1 MKKNNKKKE
10 KTESIEDIFDHL
22 KIIVKGTGSDP
33 KPVEKPKKSKPSDG
47 VKLGIILLIC
57 ILLLGVVVG
66 GYFLY
71 KANSKITEP
80 TFNDDDQNQSN
91 FIEEPPIYEPNSNSG
106 NSNYQ
111 PNPYSDPNTNNDE
124 NKTTIRSGGSSGGG
138 GSGSSGG
145 GSSDPCKNLGTV
157 SFNPNPGI
165 YNQTINVALNYSKP
179 NCDFSIH
186 YTLDG
191 TIPTQSSPK
200 YSSPIT
206 ISQSKTIKA
215 IIYAKNRRGTTIN
228 GDVATG
234 LYVINSESSCVTGV
248 KKVNIEFDPDEGTY
262 SQKYITINLDYPKTY
277 KDCDYKI
284 VFTTDGTTPK
294 PETSQTYTTP
304 FKIMGDT
311 TIKAAVYTKN
321 LNNQYVIGNVSTKQY
336 KVGITPVNTCATNIE
351 NVNVLFA
358 PDEGT
363 YNQNYIMLKLDYP
376 ETYKYCN
383 YNIAYTTNGNTP
395 HPMTSQTYTTPIK
408 IMGNTTVKAVV
419 YTKNVNDQYVTGNV
433 STKQYKVGITP
444 VNTCATN
451 IENVNVLFAPDEGTY
466 NQNYIMLKLDYPET
480 YKYCNYN
487 IAYTTNG
494 NTPHPMTSQTYT
506 TPIKIMGNTT
516 VKAVVYTKNVN
527 DQYVTGNVSTKQ
539 YKVGATPVNY
549 CANIQ
554 NVNVLFTPDEG
565 TYNQNYIM
573 LNLDYPEEYKEC
585 GYNIAYTTNGNTPHP
600 MMSQTYTAT
609 APVFFKIMGNTTVKA
624 VVYTKNAN
632 DQYVTGNVSTKQYK
646 VGATPVN
653 TCANNI
659 NDYEIVF
666 NPPAGNYPNV
676 TKLIVYLVNS
686 YEGDCDFH
694 IYYTLNGT
702 DPSPYN
708 SDTYLYNTHIGLISN
723 TTIKAALF
731 GYNSSTKSYYKGPTF
746 TKRYTFFPQT
756 NS

>member
-215 IIYAKNRRGTTIN
+215 IIYAKNRRGTKIN

-321 LNNQYVIGNVSTKQY
+321 LNDQYVMGTVNTKQY
-336 KVGITPVNTCATNIE
+336 KVGITPVNTCATNI
-351 NVNVLFA
+351 
-358 PDEGT
+358 
-363 YNQNYIMLKLDYP
+363 K
-376 ETYKYCN
+376 
-383 YNIAYTTNGNTP
+383 
-395 HPMTSQTYTTPIK
+395 
-408 IMGNTTVKAVV
+408 
-419 YTKNVNDQYVTGNV
+419 
-433 STKQYKVGITP
+433 
-444 VNTCATN
+444 
-451 IENVNVLFAPDEGTY
+451 
-466 NQNYIMLKLDYPET
+466 
-480 YKYCNYN
+480 
-487 IAYTTNG
+487 
-494 NTPHPMTSQTYT
+494 
-506 TPIKIMGNTT
+506 
-516 VKAVVYTKNVN
+516 
-527 DQYVTGNVSTKQ
+527 
-539 YKVGATPVNY
+539 
-549 CANIQ
+549 
-554 NVNVLFTPDEG
+554 NVNVLFTPPEG
-565 TYNQNYIM
+565 TYQDYIM
-573 LNLDYPEEYKEC
+573 LNLDYPEEYKHC
-585 GYNIAYTTNGNTPHP
+585 NYNIAYTTNGNTPHP
-600 MMSQTYTAT
+600 MMSQTYTT
-609 APVFFKIMGNTTVKA
+609 PIKIMSGNTTVKA

-632 DQYVTGNVSTKQYK
+632 DQYVTGNVSTKQYI
-646 VGATPVN
+646 VGATPIN

>member
-1 MKKNNKKKE
+1 MKKNIKKKE

-22 KIIVKGTGSDP
+22 KIIVKGTGADP
-33 KPVEKPKKSKPSDG
+33 KPIEKPKKSKPSDG

-80 TFNDDDQNQSN
+80 AFNDDQNQSN

-138 GSGSSGG
+138 GSGGSGG

-294 PETSQTYTTP
+294 PETSETYTTP

-321 LNNQYVIGNVSTKQY
+321 LNDQYVMGTVNTKQY
-336 KVGITPVNTCATNIE
+336 KVGITPVNTCATNI
-351 NVNVLFA
+351 
-358 PDEGT
+358 
-363 YNQNYIMLKLDYP
+363 K
-376 ETYKYCN
+376 
-383 YNIAYTTNGNTP
+383 
-395 HPMTSQTYTTPIK
+395 
-408 IMGNTTVKAVV
+408 
-419 YTKNVNDQYVTGNV
+419 
-433 STKQYKVGITP
+433 
-444 VNTCATN
+444 
-451 IENVNVLFAPDEGTY
+451 
-466 NQNYIMLKLDYPET
+466 
-480 YKYCNYN
+480 
-487 IAYTTNG
+487 
-494 NTPHPMTSQTYT
+494 
-506 TPIKIMGNTT
+506 
-516 VKAVVYTKNVN
+516 
-527 DQYVTGNVSTKQ
+527 
-539 YKVGATPVNY
+539 
-549 CANIQ
+549 
-554 NVNVLFTPDEG
+554 NVNVLFTPPEG
-565 TYNQNYIM
+565 TYQDYIM
-573 LNLDYPEEYKEC
+573 LNLDYPEKYKHC
-585 GYNIAYTTNGNTPHP
+585 NYNIAYTTNGNTPHP
-600 MMSQTYTAT
+600 MMSQTYTT
-609 APVFFKIMGNTTVKA
+609 PIKIMSGNTTVKA

-632 DQYVTGNVSTKQYK
+632 DQYVTGNVSTKQYI
-646 VGATPVN
+646 VGATPIN

>member
-1 MKKNNKKKE
+1 MKKNIKKKE

-22 KIIVKGTGSDP
+22 KIIVKGTGADP
-33 KPVEKPKKSKPSDG
+33 KPIEKPKKSKPSDG

-80 TFNDDDQNQSN
+80 AFNDDQNQSN

-138 GSGSSGG
+138 GSGGSGG

-294 PETSQTYTTP
+294 PETSETYTTP

-321 LNNQYVIGNVSTKQY
+321 LNDQYVMGTVNTKQY
-336 KVGITPVNTCATNIE
+336 KVGITPVNTCATNI
-351 NVNVLFA
+351 
-358 PDEGT
+358 
-363 YNQNYIMLKLDYP
+363 K
-376 ETYKYCN
+376 
-383 YNIAYTTNGNTP
+383 
-395 HPMTSQTYTTPIK
+395 
-408 IMGNTTVKAVV
+408 
-419 YTKNVNDQYVTGNV
+419 
-433 STKQYKVGITP
+433 
-444 VNTCATN
+444 
-451 IENVNVLFAPDEGTY
+451 
-466 NQNYIMLKLDYPET
+466 
-480 YKYCNYN
+480 
-487 IAYTTNG
+487 
-494 NTPHPMTSQTYT
+494 
-506 TPIKIMGNTT
+506 
-516 VKAVVYTKNVN
+516 
-527 DQYVTGNVSTKQ
+527 
-539 YKVGATPVNY
+539 
-549 CANIQ
+549 
-554 NVNVLFTPDEG
+554 NVNVLFTPPEG
-565 TYNQNYIM
+565 TYQDYIM
-573 LNLDYPEEYKEC
+573 LNLDYPEEYKHC
-585 GYNIAYTTNGNTPHP
+585 NYNIAYTTNGNTPHP
-600 MMSQTYTAT
+600 MMSQTYTT
-609 APVFFKIMGNTTVKA
+609 PIKIMSGNTTVKA

-632 DQYVTGNVSTKQYK
+632 DQYVTGNVSTKQYI
-646 VGATPVN
+646 VGATPIN

>member
-1 MKKNNKKKE
+1 MKKNIKKKE

-22 KIIVKGTGSDP
+22 KIIVKGTGADP
-33 KPVEKPKKSKPSDG
+33 KPIEKPKKSKPSDG

-80 TFNDDDQNQSN
+80 AFNDDQNQSN

-138 GSGSSGG
+138 GSGGSGG

-294 PETSQTYTTP
+294 PETSETYTTP

-321 LNNQYVIGNVSTKQY
+321 LNDQYVMGTVNTKQY
-336 KVGITPVNTCATNIE
+336 KVGITPVNTCATNIK
-351 NVNVLFA
+351 NVNVLFT
-358 PDEGT
+358 PPEGT
-363 YNQNYIMLKLDYP
+363 YQDYIMLNLDYP
-376 ETYKYCN
+376 EKYKHCN

-395 HPMTSQTYTTPIK
+395 HPMTSQTYKTPIK
-408 IMGNTTVKAVV
+408 IM
-419 YTKNVNDQYVTGNV
+419 
-433 STKQYKVGITP
+433 S
-444 VNTCATN
+444 
-451 IENVNVLFAPDEGTY
+451 
-466 NQNYIMLKLDYPET
+466 
-480 YKYCNYN
+480 
-487 IAYTTNG
+487 
-494 NTPHPMTSQTYT
+494 
-506 TPIKIMGNTT
+506 
-516 VKAVVYTKNVN
+516 
-527 DQYVTGNVSTKQ
+527 
-539 YKVGATPVNY
+539 
-549 CANIQ
+549 
-554 NVNVLFTPDEG
+554 
-565 TYNQNYIM
+565 
-573 LNLDYPEEYKEC
+573 
-585 GYNIAYTTNGNTPHP
+585 
-600 MMSQTYTAT
+600 
-609 APVFFKIMGNTTVKA
+609 GNTTVKA

-632 DQYVTGNVSTKQYK
+632 DQYVTGNVSTKQYVVGAIPVNTCATNIENVNVLFTPPEGTYQDYIMLNLDYPEEYK
-646 VGATPVN
+646 HCNYNIAYTTNGNTPHPMMSQTYTTPIKIMSGNTTVKAVVYTKNANDQYVTGNVSTKQYIVGATPIN